1 MKLWKHQ
8 HLVFLFQTWEYILD
22 KNGLI
27 KHFKINLHSILLKK
41 IDHLTK
47 SFRDGCWCLF
57 IWLKTLLQVNVS
69 LEIIATIST
78 CIWNKLI
85 LGSSNLIMFVEKL
98 CWHVLPPVYT
108 NLYMTKDWH
117 AALHEWGWQIY
128 NPCRFITSNGTF

>member
-1 MKLWKHQ
+1 MKTP
-8 HLVFLFQTWEYILD
+8 VFLFEAWEYILD
-22 KNGLI
+22 KNRLI

-85 LGSSNLIMFVEKL
+85 LGSFNHVCGKIMPTCPATSL
-98 CWHVLPPVYT
+98 HQPVYDKGLT
-108 NLYMTKDWH
+108 
-117 AALHEWGWQIY
+117 
-128 NPCRFITSNGTF
+128 CCITWMRLTDL